1 MFVQNFHSLHSYT
14 TLFYAPESVI
24 LSLPNRGYVMSWLK
38 KIIPSI
44 RTESAERKKS
54 FPEGL
59 WITCSN
65 CSEIL
70 YSKDL
75 NRNVHVCPKC
85 NFHMRLGARQRL
97 DLFLD
102 PEARHELAMDVVP
115 VDHLK
120 FKDSKKYKDR
130 IHAAQKLTGEK
141 DALIVF
147 RGKVKGIDIVASAFE
162 FSFIGGSMGTAV
174 GERFVQGVEEAIRK
188 HVPYICFA
196 TSGGARMQESVLSLM
211 QMAKTSAALAKLTEA
226 GLPYICV
233 LTDPTYGGVTA
244 SLAMLGDINIAE
256 PKAMIGFTG
265 PRVIE
270 QTVRQVL
277 PAGFQQSEFLVDHGF
292 IDMIV
297 DRRELRDTVAG
308 LLAKLMHMPSAY
320 GTQ

>member
-1 MFVQNFHSLHSYT
+1 
-14 TLFYAPESVI
+14 
-24 LSLPNRGYVMSWLK
+24 MSWLK
-38 KIIPSI
+38 KIIPQI
-44 RTESAERKKS
+44 RTETTDRKKA

-59 WITCSN
+59 WITCPGCN
-65 CSEIL
+65 EVL

-75 NRNVHVCPKC
+75 ENNVQVCPKC
-85 NFHMRLGARQRL
+85 NFHIRLSARQRL

-102 PEARHELAMDVVP
+102 SEQRQELAKDIVSGDP
-115 VDHLK
+115 LR

-130 IHAAQKLTGEK
+130 VTSAQKHTGEK
-141 DALIVF
+141 EALIVYQ
-147 RGKVKGIDIVASAFE
+147 GAVKGIALVAVAFE

-174 GERFVQGVEEAIRK
+174 GERFVIGVEEAIKQRIPF
-188 HVPYICFA
+188 VCFA

-211 QMAKTSAALAKLTEA
+211 QMAKTSAALAKLSAA

-244 SLAMLGDINIAE
+244 SLAMLGDITIAE

-277 PAGFQQSEFLVDHGF
+277 PGGFQQSEFLLTHGF
-292 IDMIV
+292 VDMIT
-297 DRRELRDTVAG
+297 DRREMRNTIAR
-308 LLAKLMHMPSAY
+308 LLAKLTHK
-320 GTQ
+320 

>member
-1 MFVQNFHSLHSYT
+1 
-14 TLFYAPESVI
+14 
-24 LSLPNRGYVMSWLK
+24 MSWLK
-38 KIIPSI
+38 KIIPQI
-44 RTESAERKKS
+44 RTETTDRKKS

-59 WITCSN
+59 WITCPGCN
-65 CSEIL
+65 EVL

-75 NRNVHVCPKC
+75 ERNVHVCPKC
-85 NFHMRLGARQRL
+85 NFHMRLTARQRL

-102 PEARHELAMDVVP
+102 EGARQELAADVVSGDP
-115 VDHLK
+115 LK

-130 IHAAQKLTGEK
+130 VSSAQKNTGEK

-147 RGKVKGIDIVASAFE
+147 NGKVNGVGLVAAAFE

-174 GERFVQGVEEAIRK
+174 GERFVIGVEEALKKRLPF
-188 HVPYICFA
+188 VCFA

-211 QMAKTSAALAKLTEA
+211 QMARTSAALAKLSAA

-277 PAGFQQSEFLVDHGF
+277 PPGFQQSEFLLTHGF
-292 IDMIV
+292 VDMIT
-297 DRRELRDTVAG
+297 DRREMRDTVSR
-308 LLAKLMHMPSAY
+308 LLAKFMHVAS
-320 GTQ
+320 Q